1 MTKLV
6 PEIPNAPGLTWRPRK
21 NGWEC
26 RWQARTDL
34 IKRGYIP
41 KSARLFSGPP
51 EEYTDPVVIAFIQSR
66 STILQDEMLAWARGG
81 IPRAPVSN
89 YDGTLTALAGS
100 YQSDQDS
107 PYRKLRYQSRV
118 HYDSLLRKIVT
129 EHGFLKISEIKA
141 RIVLRMHEGWM
152 EGGKVAMAHALI
164 GMLRTLAG
172 FGATILEDEECARLS
187 GVLSHMRFTMAKPRN
202 ERLTAEQAAA
212 IRAEAHRRGLHSLAL
227 AQAIQF
233 ECMLRQKD
241 VIGEWVPMTEP
252 GLSDV
257 TDGNSKWLRG
267 IRWEEIDPNLVL
279 RHVTSKRQK
288 AVEIPLANAP
298 MVAEEFANL
307 IRPASG
313 PIVVDERTGKPWQ
326 VHLFRK
332 RWREIADACGVPK
345 SVRNMDSRAGA
356 ISEATDAGA
365 DLEHVRHAAT
375 HSDISMTQRYS
386 RAGAEKTANV
396 MRIRAEHRNK
406 KGTDS

>member
-1 MTKLV
+1 MTKRV

-34 IKRGYIP
+34 VKRGYIP
-41 KSARLFSGPP
+41 KSARLFSGPM
-51 EEYTDPVVIAFIQSR
+51 EDYADPVVVAFIQSR

-81 IPRAPVSN
+81 IPRVPVSN

-100 YQSDQDS
+100 YQSDPDS

-118 HYDSLLRKIVT
+118 HYDSLIRKIVT
-129 EHGFLKISEIKA
+129 EHGFLKVSEIKA
-141 RIVLRMHEGWM
+141 RVVLRMHEGWT
-152 EGGKVAMAHALI
+152 EGGKVAMAHALV
-164 GMLRTLAG
+164 GMLRTLVG
-172 FGATILEDEECARLS
+172 FGATILEDPECERVS

-202 ERLTAEQAAA
+202 ERLTAEQATA
-212 IRAEAHRRGLHSLAL
+212 IRAEAHRRGLHSIAL

-267 IRWEEIDPNLVL
+267 IRWEEIDGNLVL

-288 AVEIPLANAP
+288 AVEIPLAGAP
-298 MVAEEFANL
+298 MVVEELAN
-307 IRPASG
+307 IARPASG
-313 PIVVDERTGKPWQ
+313 PVVVDERTGKPWQ

-332 RWREIADACGVPK
+332 RWRAIADACGVPA

-406 KGTDS
+406 KGTDR